1 MRLILILLVLAAGIA
16 AGLGLTAF
24 VIGEGAPIFARQF
37 RGWEFSARIGAPD
50 IDPYARA
57 RLFAEGELPLAAGEG
72 YTLRTRKDDAGAPL
86 DTACTY
92 RLSNPFPPTRYWTV
106 TLVDSTGRLIPNLAE
121 RSGFTSAEITR
132 THEGRFAIE
141 IGPDPL
147 PGNWLPTGRTRKTF
161 ELVLRFYE
169 TPLAATA
176 TLLDIRTMPSLHKLG
191 CPS

>member
-1 MRLILILLVLAAGIA
+1 MRLVLLLLVMIAGGA

-24 VIGEGAPIFARQF
+24 AVGEGAPIFVRHF
-37 RGWEFSARIGAPD
+37 RGWEFSARIGAAD

-72 YTLRTRKDDAGAPL
+72 YTLRTRKDDAGALL

-92 RLSNPFPPTRYWTV
+92 RLSSPFPPARYWTV
-106 TLVDSTGRLIPNLAE
+106 TAVDSKGRLIPNLAE
-121 RSGFTSAEITR
+121 RTSFTSAEITR
-132 THEGRFAIE
+132 THEGRFSFE

-147 PGNWLPTGRTRKTF
+147 PGNWLPTGRTRQGF

-176 TLLDIRTMPSLHKLG
+176 TLLDIRTMPSLHKIG